1 MNPGKEKGLFQ
12 HWAENLAHGSRP
24 TGHWVGL
31 AGLARPCGLVL
42 AKTLLGRIA
51 PREKM
56 RGRHCLASSSSS
68 AQRLARWLPAAHAP
82 ERGRSAVSGGNG
94 PRKLGE
100 NDGEITRVHLWGLD
114 GDGVVGRRPA
124 IEGRTRG
131 SPVASGACCG

>member
-1 MNPGKEKGLFQ
+1 MNPGKEKVLFQ

-24 TGHWVGL
+24 TGHWAGL

-82 ERGRSAVSGGNG
+82 ERCFRWKWAPKIGGK
-94 PRKLGE
+94 R
-100 NDGEITRVHLWGLD
+100 R
-114 GDGVVGRRPA
+114 GDHKGSPMGFGRRW
-124 IEGRTRG
+124 GSRTEAG
-131 SPVASGACCG
+131 D